1 MGTVDDNSETTTV
14 HNIMTTLI
22 TTQVTESPTTD
33 NVNNITTAN
42 TNFHEPPLASETDG
56 LITTAASATT
66 AKIDRIN
73 DHGLQVGSFPF
84 YMVIGTVSSITVV
97 ILTAIVILIIYVTF
111 HMRNKTFSPPSDRI
125 PRQRQQR
132 INNSNLEE
140 AVQSSDVS
148 ILPNAGLDSEEDSPL
163 GLPVLLPLND
173 SKVNSPLRLISPA
186 LTPLSEDHTTC
197 TRSLPPRKCDQIPI
211 YIFLGPKESDPPF
224 PKSPVKCKQNLAYLH
239 LGPEE
244 SSTATPLQLKPI
256 ICKQNAACIHLDPE
270 GTFSL

>member
-1 MGTVDDNSETTTV
+1 
-14 HNIMTTLI
+14 MTTLI

-33 NVNNITTAN
+33 NVKNITTAN

-84 YMVIGTVSSITVV
+84 YMVIGAVSSITVV
-97 ILTAIVILIIYVTF
+97 ILTAVVILIIYVTF
-111 HMRNKTFSPPSDRI
+111 HMRNKTFSLPSDRI

-148 ILPNAGLDSEEDSPL
+148 ILPNAGLDSEENSPL

-173 SKVNSPLRLISPA
+173 SKVNSSLKSISPV
-186 LTPLSEDHTTC
+186 LTPLSEDHEVC
-197 TRSLPPRKCDQIPI
+197 RDTRSLPPRKCDQIPI

-224 PKSPVKCKQNLAYLH
+224 PKSPVECKQNLAYLH
-239 LGPEE
+239 LDPEE
-244 SSTATPLQLKPI
+244 SSTAAPLQLKPI
-256 ICKQNAACIHLDPE
+256 TCKQNAAYIHLDPE
-270 GTFSL
+270 GTFNL